1 MLVPER
7 GTINNESV
15 VQQFCNFGPMKT
27 ASVHE
32 IKNELQTLDAEQVAK
47 LCLRLAKFKKENKEL
62 LTYLLFESH
71 NEQAYVESV
80 KEAIDELFTTLPN
93 QNVYLIKK
101 VLRKILRFVNRQLKY
116 SGVQQ
121 TEVELRIYFCSKV
134 KEARIPFTTNTV
146 LFNLY
151 QQQLNKINS
160 TLAKLP
166 EDLQSDYQHNLE
178 TIL

>member
-1 MLVPER
+1 
-7 GTINNESV
+7 
-15 VQQFCNFGPMKT
+15 MKT

-32 IKNELQTLDAEQVAK
+32 IKNELQTLEAEQLVK

-71 NEQAYVESV
+71 NEQAYIEAV
-80 KEAIDELFTTLPN
+80 KEAIDELFTTLPA
-93 QNVYLIKK
+93 QNLYLIKK

-116 SGVQQ
+116 SGIQQ
-121 TEVELRIYFCSKV
+121 TEVELRIYFCAKV
-134 KEARIPFTTNTV
+134 KEARVPFATNTV

-166 EDLQSDYQHNLE
+166 EDLQSDYQHDLK

>member
-1 MLVPER
+1 
-7 GTINNESV
+7 
-15 VQQFCNFGPMKT
+15 MKT

-32 IKNELQTLDAEQVAK
+32 IKNELQTLEAEQLVK

-71 NEQAYVESV
+71 NEQAYIEAV
-80 KEAIDELFTTLPN
+80 KEAIDELFTTLPA
-93 QNVYLIKK
+93 QNLYLIKK

-116 SGVQQ
+116 SGIQQ
-121 TEVELRIYFCSKV
+121 TEVELRIYFCAKV

-151 QQQLNKINS
+151 KQQLNKINS
-160 TLAKLP
+160 TLVKLP
-166 EDLQSDYQHNLE
+166 EDLQSDYQYDLK